1 MKFSPG
7 ISFKALALL
16 AIAAFFTASASAQ
29 TRSREASVLAIGGT
43 ASYSAGGSGNFTSLA
58 IGTKL
63 REGDVIKTGGG
74 SHVDV
79 DLGNNV
85 GIVQIAPNSTVALK
99 TMKVTPT
106 EADVVT
112 ETDLDVKEGAVYF
125 KVNKLAKASRYEITT
140 PKGIAGIKGTS
151 GYMNADGTLAIS
163 EGLGAVSY
171 PNNGTADT
179 FVVRGGEMVS
189 PTERPPRPAP
199 GQILRDIVEALRD
212 ASTHGIGRDIQPFVP
227 PIETFISPVLPGR

>member
-1 MKFSPG
+1 MKFSSG
-7 ISFKALALL
+7 ISIKAVALC
-16 AIAAFFTASASAQ
+16 AIAAFFTLSASAQ
-29 TRSREASVLAIGGT
+29 TRAREAAIMALGGDV
-43 ASYSAGGSGNFTSLA
+43 SYSAGGSGNFSA
-58 IGTKL
+58 VAVGQKL
-63 REGDVIKTGGG
+63 REGDVIKTGAG
-74 SHVDV
+74 SHVDL

-85 GIVQIAPNSTVALK
+85 GIIQVAPNSTVGFK

-112 ETDLDVKEGAVYF
+112 ETDLDVKEGAIYF

-140 PKGIAGIKGTS
+140 PKGIAGIKGTT
-151 GYMNADGTLAIS
+151 GYMGADGTLVIG

-171 PNNGTADT
+171 PNGGTPQT

-189 PTERPPRPAP
+189 PTQTPPSQAP

-212 ASTHGIGRDIQPFVP
+212 ASTHGIGRDLQPYVP
-227 PIETFISPVLPGR
+227 PVEGFVSPALPGR